1 MTEYSKLEKNLK
13 ANRAIKRNMNTN
25 IHYSFIYTRVF
36 NIFTTLNQLNFFHL
50 KNTSQ
55 IISISL
61 IVALGGFLFGFDAG
75 IISGVMSFA
84 GPEFDLTEIQSG
96 WVVSSPSFAAMISML
111 FSGRLSDNIGRRK
124 LLIIV
129 ALLYAFSAVFSATA
143 VSYEMLYIARMI
155 GGFAFGAALVLAPM
169 YIAEISTAENRGKL
183 VSLQQLNIVFG
194 FFAAFL
200 SNYFFNKYNTLDSTF
215 LNDQNVWRWML
226 GIELLP
232 ALLYFSLLFFVP
244 KSPRWLYL
252 KGQISEAKNVFV
264 NIYGNE
270 RGGLEIKSIEEN
282 STAYKN
288 KLKIKDL
295 FKPSL
300 RFILSL
306 GLIVGVLQQITG
318 INAVY
323 FYATTI
329 FKQTGIGTD
338 AAFSSGVLLSTIS
351 VVFTFV
357 AIYLIDRMGRR
368 PLLLIG
374 TAGISVS
381 LLICAYGFNQASYQL
396 KEKDLNKFEFVNSQ
410 KLISIVDK
418 VYTNDVD
425 FKNEIKDILGT
436 KVFSKND
443 GAILEAATTI
453 NSTLILIGIL
463 GFIACFAFSLGPVM
477 WVLLSELFPL
487 KYRGLAIGSIAFI
500 NSFISS
506 VVQLFFPWELSNLG
520 NSLTFFIYG
529 IIALIGFFVMV
540 RILPE
545 TKGKSLE
552 ELEKI
557 LIK

>member
-1 MTEYSKLEKNLK
+1 MRTKLQ
-13 ANRAIKRNMNTN
+13 I
-25 IHYSFIYTRVF
+25 VF
-36 NIFTTLNQLNFFHL
+36 
-50 KNTSQ
+50 
-55 IISISL
+55 ISL

-75 IISGVMSFA
+75 IISGVMSYV
-84 GPEFDLTEIQSG
+84 GPEFDLTEIQAG
-96 WVVSSPSFAAMISML
+96 WVVSSPSFAAMLSML
-111 FSGRLSDNIGRRK
+111 FSGRISDLIGRRK
-124 LLIIV
+124 LLIII
-129 ALLYAFSAVFSATA
+129 ALLYAVSAIFSAVA

-155 GGFAFGAALVLAPM
+155 GGFAFGAALVIAPM

-200 SNYFFNKYNTLDSTF
+200 SNYFFNKYNTVDSNF
-215 LNDQNVWRWML
+215 LTDENVWRWML
-226 GIELLP
+226 GIEFIP
-232 ALLYFSLLFFVP
+232 AILYFSLLFFVP

-252 KGQISEAKNVFV
+252 NDQILKAKEVLV
-264 NIYGNE
+264 NIYGHE
-270 RGGLEIKSIEEN
+270 KGGIEIKSIEEN
-282 STAYKN
+282 SSADKN
-288 KLKIKDL
+288 KSRLKIQDL
-295 FKPSL
+295 FNPSL
-300 RFILSL
+300 RFILIV
-306 GLIVGVLQQITG
+306 GLIVGILQQITG

-323 FYATTI
+323 FYATSI

-351 VVFTFV
+351 VIFTFV

-381 LLICAYGFNQASYQL
+381 LLICAYGFNQATYQL
-396 KEKDLNKFEFVNSQ
+396 NENDINQFEFLNSE
-410 KLISIVDK
+410 KLISVADK

-425 FKNEIKDILGT
+425 FKNEIKSILGT
-436 KVFSKND
+436 NVYGKND
-443 GAILEAATTI
+443 GAILEAASKM

-487 KYRGLAIGSIAFI
+487 KYRGLAIGSIAFV

-506 VVQLFFPWELSNLG
+506 VVQLIFPWELSNLG
-520 NSLTFFIYG
+520 SSTTFLIYG
-529 IIALIGFFVMV
+529 VFALFGLIFIISKV
-540 RILPE
+540 PE

-552 ELEKI
+552 ELEQI
-557 LIK
+557 LVK